1 MSSMAKIF
9 VVVNLVL
16 AIVAFGS
23 AATLLGAQDD
33 YKSAL
38 ETANKEFEGFRAA
51 KEKQIDGLNDQLG
64 QQIGKASNAV
74 GKADSLE
81 AERNDLNKRLA
92 ESENA
97 NKSLKSTVETFT
109 EELKAANKIN
119 QDNKDWLDKQAEE
132 AKTATQEMLNSK
144 KGLEDEITNRVRLE
158 QQVSLLNDQVQELS
172 ANKGDLERA
181 LREANFWIG
190 EYRKRYGDLTGV
202 AKGAD
207 GRVQN
212 VRDNL
217 VVISV
222 GSKDGVRVG
231 DTYHLR
237 RGATYVGQIRIDKV
251 EANMAVGVFD
261 NEFAGDGAPPQTG
274 DVAYTGNR

>member
-1 MSSMAKIF
+1 MSSTTKIL

-16 AIVAFGS
+16 TIVAVGS
-23 AATLLGAQDD
+23 AITLLGARDD
-33 YKSAL
+33 YK
-38 ETANKEFEGFRAA
+38 AA
-51 KEKQIDGLNDQLG
+51 
-64 QQIGKASNAV
+64 A
-74 GKADSLE
+74 
-81 AERNDLNKRLA
+81 
-92 ESENA
+92 
-97 NKSLKSTVETFT
+97 
-109 EELKAANKIN
+109 
-119 QDNKDWLDKQAEE
+119 
-132 AKTATQEMLNSK
+132 QEVLNSK
-144 KGLEDEITNRVRLE
+144 KGLEDEITNRVRLG

-181 LREANFWIG
+181 LREANFWVG
-190 EYRKRYGDLTGV
+190 EYRKRYGDLGGTGGGV
-202 AKGAD
+202 E

-237 RGATYVGQIRIDKV
+237 RGATHVGQIRIDKV

-261 NEFAGDGAPPQTG
+261 NAFAGDGAPPQTG
-274 DVAYTGNR
+274 DVAYAGNC